1 MKIDDEKQTALVA
14 ALRNG
19 SDLETACHYAGLS
32 TQQVLRTLE
41 VGKLEAE
48 RVANGMEADAKLSG
62 ELAIWEALK
71 KARAEAIVR
80 NVTYIQKAAS
90 DGSWQAAAWWLE
102 RAVPE
107 TYSKKTA
114 KPAPVESTEV
124 KQLETQKES

>member
-1 MKIDDEKQTALVA
+1 MKIDDEKKTALVA

-32 TQQVLRTLE
+32 IAQVLRALE

-48 RVANGMEADAKLSG
+48 RIANGFPADKTQAAL
-62 ELAIWEALK
+62 LDLWESLK
-71 KARAEAIVR
+71 RARAEAIVR

-102 RAVPE
+102 RTVPDQ
-107 TYSKKTA
+107 YGKKTA
-114 KPAPVESTEV
+114 KPVESTEP
-124 KQLETQKES
+124 KQLESKQED